1 MLVCQR
7 RLYSCAVANFDLTH
21 LNGSLEVLVLVLQD
35 EHRALPKVLYQ
46 ILEYLELAKIGALM
60 NERVAT
66 IVRAKNQLMN
76 LDMVEPAEYIYKSI
90 DVAALDGGKQHVFL
104 DLPLGIIPLHLLELR
119 LLLSVL

>member
-90 DVAALDGGKQHVFL
+90 DVAALDGGK
-104 DLPLGIIPLHLLELR
+104 
-119 LLLSVL
+119 